1 MALFKIF
8 KGTDISKLTDP
19 ANEEYIPLKDG
30 YCYFDTTTGLFF
42 IDAEVV
48 KEDGTTEI
56 VRAPINANRAI
67 YDVVGQRINTTYI
80 KDLSISGKTITYTKG
95 NGTTGTIT
103 TQDNNTTY
111 SAGTGLSL
119 SGTTFNHSNSVT
131 AATAQGDASKTLTFG
146 GTFTIP
152 TITYD
157 AQGHITG
164 KGTTTMTMPANP
176 NVDTKVIQTATT
188 SNASYPLLLAPKGQT
203 TTTTTTS
210 YFDSGVTLN
219 PSTNTITANISGNA
233 ATATKLD
240 TARTISLTGS
250 VTGSG
255 SFDGSGNLSIAT
267 TTNHTH
273 NYAGSS
279 SAGGGAKK
287 SESYQI
293 GSTTETYGDQWQVIN
308 RWISGDRLK
317 IQILNNGAIQNGY
330 PVEVDH
336 AYKLADPSTEKNK
349 TSALLSKG
357 SATQPVYFS
366 EGVPV
371 ACSTLNLDT
380 SGNAATASKVNN
392 NLTIKLNS
400 GTTED
405 TNLFTFNGST
415 AKTINITPAAIGASI
430 SGHTHLYAGSE
441 SVGGPANSVKESLS
455 FAVGGVN
462 KGSYNGSQG
471 HKIEINAIDLNIS
484 SALRYIGRTNN
495 KPEGRVIT
503 LVSGNQVT
511 AERGNVVIWTEGNI
525 EYLLDDD
532 YTWVQLG
539 EASSFALAPH
549 IHGNISNQGYIT
561 DEEGNS
567 LSNRILISDG
577 TGYIEGGIEISN
589 NLTGKFLNEN
599 GTWQSVNTDNF
610 YHSTG
615 AWSGADSLT
624 YTATANGGAPALAFT
639 LPTASTSAKGVIK
652 AGNNISISQG
662 TISITKE
669 NVESA
674 LGFTPLANT
683 VKYALSDSVG
693 GDALVA
699 KKLATARTINGM
711 QFNGAAN
718 VNNYGVCETAAE
730 TVEKIVTVDS
740 TFSLAVGAQVVVKF
754 THTNTIASPTL
765 NVNGT
770 GAKPIYRYGTTKAG
784 TSSTSSSWASGAV
797 QRFTYD
803 GTGWIMDYWYN
814 STYYTTDVTCTTAA
828 ATAAKVGSTS
838 YYTLANNR
846 YFIIMLAYSN
856 TAASALTLNINSNGA
871 KPIYINGSASSESNY
886 TLPRG
891 IYLVYYNGT
900 NYYFRTDGGI
910 QGGNFY
916 GTASTASTASKTT
929 VNATTSNTK
938 YYIVGATGTGSQSLY
953 RAYNSSGTSNTTGC
967 YFNGA
972 SGVLYGAAWNDYAE
986 YRITKEE
993 IEPGRCVIENGDDTL
1008 SLSTARLQRGCEIVS
1023 DTFGFA
1029 IGETEESKTPIAA
1042 TGRVLCYLL
1051 EGREVAKSHIGWPVC
1066 SGPNG
1071 TVSIMTEEEEE
1082 KYPSRIIGTI
1092 SAVPDYEEWGSG
1104 NVKVNGRIW
1113 IRIK

>member
-8 KGTDISKLTDP
+8 RGTDISKLTNP

-95 NGTTGTIT
+95 DGATGTIT

-119 SGTTFNHSNSVT
+119 SGTTFNHKNSVT

-152 TITYD
+152 IITYD
-157 AQGHITG
+157 AQGHITS

-176 NVDTKVIQTATT
+176 NVDTKVTQTATT
-188 SNASYPLLLAPKGQT
+188 SNASYPLLLAPNGQT
-203 TTTTTTS
+203 ATKTTTS

-250 VTGSG
+250 ITGSG
-255 SFDGSGNLSIAT
+255 TFDGSGNLSIAT

-279 SAGGGAKK
+279 SAGGAANSVK
-287 SESYQI
+287 S
-293 GSTTETYGDQWQVIN
+293 
-308 RWISGDRLK
+308 
-317 IQILNNGAIQNGY
+317 
-330 PVEVDH
+330 
-336 AYKLADPSTEKNK
+336 
-349 TSALLSKG
+349 
-357 SATQPVYFS
+357 
-366 EGVPV
+366 
-371 ACSTLNLDT
+371 
-380 SGNAATASKVNN
+380 

-400 GTTED
+400 GSTEG

-415 AKTINITPAAIGASI
+415 AKTINITPASIGASA

-471 HKIEINAIDLNIS
+471 HKIEINAVDLNIS

-503 LVSGNQVT
+503 LVSGSQIT
-511 AERGNVVIWTEGNI
+511 AEPGNVVIWTQGNI
-525 EYLLDDD
+525 EYLLDDNK
-532 YTWVQLG
+532 TWVQLG

-561 DEEGNS
+561 DEDGNS

-589 NLTGKFLNEN
+589 TLTQKFLNEN
-599 GTWQSVNTDNF
+599 GTWQTVNVDNF

-615 AWSGADSLT
+615 TWGGTDNLT

-639 LPTASTSAKGVIK
+639 LPTAAANQKGVVGI
-652 AGNNISISQG
+652 GNNITLASG
-662 TISITKE
+662 VISITRE
-669 NVESA
+669 NVLTA
-674 LGFTPLANT
+674 LGNEDVPINITGSAGSLKDSKVTLTGDLNGEIVFNGNKEVTANVT
-683 VKYALSDSVG
+683 VSSGGGQMLRADLQMAEALSVI
-693 GDALVA
+693 AIP
-699 KKLATARTINGM
+699 TAITQLIN
-711 QFNGAAN
+711 N
-718 VNNYGVCETAAE
+718 AE
-730 TVEKIVTVDS
+730 EEM
-740 TFSLAVGAQVVVKF
+740 SL
-754 THTNTIASPTL
+754 
-765 NVNGT
+765 
-770 GAKPIYRYGTTKAG
+770 
-784 TSSTSSSWASGAV
+784 
-797 QRFTYD
+797 
-803 GTGWIMDYWYN
+803 
-814 STYYTTDVTCTTAA
+814 
-828 ATAAKVGSTS
+828 
-838 YYTLANNR
+838 
-846 YFIIMLAYSN
+846 
-856 TAASALTLNINSNGA
+856 
-871 KPIYINGSASSESNY
+871 
-886 TLPRG
+886 
-891 IYLVYYNGT
+891 LVYQNGLLLNQT
-900 NYYFRTDGGI
+900 EN
-910 QGGNFY
+910 
-916 GTASTASTASKTT
+916 
-929 VNATTSNTK
+929 
-938 YYIVGATGTGSQSLY
+938 YIVGVTNTTIELVDYSCEIGDLFTFIAI
-953 RAYNSSGTSNTTGC
+953 SNTGYTFENIGDLGFLPLTGGTLSGFLTLAGDPTDSLHAVTKQ
-967 YFNGA
+967 YVDDSLVELQNGLSSLDSYVKKTGDTMTGNLIISKSSND
-972 SGVLYGAAWNDYAE
+972 SGFSANRSDTGVGVSLIVGSEGTNRGVYDNNLSKWILYSDGADARTQLKLYGAVWNDYAE
-986 YRITKEE
+986 YRSANST
-993 IEPGRCVIENGDDTL
+993 EPGRCIIEVGDDTL
-1008 SLSTARLQRGCEIVS
+1008 ALATKRMQPGASIIS

-1029 IGETEESKTPIAA
+1029 IGETDGARTPIAVS
-1042 TGRVLCYLL
+1042 GRVLAYGY
-1051 EGREVAKSHIGWPVC
+1051 EDREEFRKAIGRPVC
-1066 SGPNG
+1066 SGPDG
-1071 TVSIMTEEEEE
+1071 TVSIMTDEEYQ
-1082 KYPSRIIGTI
+1082 KYGYCAIGII
-1092 SAVPDYEEWGSG
+1092 SAVPDYETWGSG
-1104 NVKVNGRIW
+1104 NVPVNGRIW
-1113 IRIK
+1113 IKVI